1 MLYSINNSIKGRGT
15 MSLQIGLQKSNKDSL
30 YKDRLVVRRHE
41 YDPDS
46 KKTKSGKVIFSC
58 KKVGA
63 PKELPEEKL
72 ETFQVTNEEHQQY
85 KDFINKLRE
94 EEHDKEIGLTK
105 NLLKSYLD
113 DGIKRFAERSDGVTL
128 EELEELD
135 GLLVEFRKQVTRH
148 KKLAKKRMKQPTEK
162 QLELTE
168 KQQ

>member
-1 MLYSINNSIKGRGT
+1 
-15 MSLQIGLQKSNKDSL
+15 MSLQIGLQKSNKDSKD
-30 YKDRLVVRRHE
+30 KDRLVVRRHE

-58 KKVGA
+58 RSCIA
-63 PKELPEEKL
+63 PSELPEDKI

-85 KDFINKLRE
+85 KDFVLKLRE
-94 EEHDKEIGLTK
+94 EAHDQRIGLNK
-105 NLLKSYLD
+105 DLLKSRLKD
-113 DGIKRFAERSDGVTL
+113 SIKTFSERSDGVTL

-168 KQQ
+168 KQ